1 MQTGNKTIPFILAF
15 FATVLF
21 QSNKIIAQELN
32 AKIIVN
38 ASAVQNSTDIKIFK
52 TLEQGLQ
59 DFLNKRKWTLDEY
72 TMDEKIECQFNLTII
87 KKGKDADCYDA
98 KLSVQAARPVFQ
110 TDYVSPIL
118 NYVDKDIYFKYIQFQ
133 PLDFNENRVAGND
146 PSIGNLPAIMAYYVN
161 YIIGLDY
168 DSYKL
173 KGGSEYFAK
182 VMAIVN
188 NAPEGSGITGW
199 KNEGAKNRYWLA
211 DNMLSA
217 RFVNFREVMYTYHRN
232 GLDAMAKNPPE
243 ALDVILE
250 SIKTLSQLNME
261 TPSSA
266 LLFLYFST
274 KNNEYYNFLS
284 KASTEDKQKL
294 IPLISMLDVPNAT
307 KYSGLLR

>member
-1 MQTGNKTIPFILAF
+1 MQTGNKFIAIL
-15 FATVLF
+15 VLF
-21 QSNKIIAQELN
+21 VSCCQTIHAQELN

-38 ASAVQNSTDIKIFK
+38 GTAVQNVIDLKTFK

-59 DFLNKRKWTLDEY
+59 DFLNKRKWTTDEF
-72 TMDEKIECQFNLTII
+72 TTAEKIDCQFNLTIT
-87 KKGKDADCYDA
+87 KQGKEGDTYEA
-98 KLSVQAARPVFQ
+98 KLSIQAARPVYN
-110 TDYVSPIL
+110 TDYTSPIL
-118 NYVDKDIYFKYIQFQ
+118 NYVDKDVYFKYIQFQ

-146 PSIGNLPAIMAYYVN
+146 PSIANLPAILAYYVN

-173 KGGSEYFAK
+173 KGGSEYFSKA
-182 VMAIVN
+182 MAIVN
-188 NAPEGSGITGW
+188 NAPEGAGINGW

-217 RFVNFREVMYTYHRN
+217 RFVNFREVMYNYHRN
-232 GLDAMAKNPPE
+232 GLDIMAKTPE
-243 ALDVILE
+243 EGLEVILN
-250 SIKTLSQLNME
+250 SIKTLSQINTE

-274 KNNEYYNFLS
+274 KNLEYYNFLS
-284 KASTEDKQKL
+284 KASAEDKQRL

-307 KYSGLLR
+307 KYSSLFR